1 MTLKTRL
8 GTRRKSGISPVI
20 ATIILIAITIVI
32 AVAVA
37 GWVFGLFGSYS
48 KNQPLS
54 ILAASSTCTSS
65 GSGSCTI
72 TLQNTAGNSISVI
85 SASINGKPATLG
97 GTTVVSA
104 GSTAAVALSG
114 VTITSGD
121 TYNIELGLSN
131 GGTLVTTI
139 VAS

>member
-1 MTLKTRL
+1 MLTLMRK
-8 GTRRKSGISPVI
+8 GSNKRRAISPVI

-48 KNQPLS
+48 KNNPVT
-54 ILAASSTCTSS
+54 ILAASSTCTS
-65 GSGSCTI
+65 GSGCTI
-72 TLQNTAGNSISVI
+72 TLQNTGGNSISVI